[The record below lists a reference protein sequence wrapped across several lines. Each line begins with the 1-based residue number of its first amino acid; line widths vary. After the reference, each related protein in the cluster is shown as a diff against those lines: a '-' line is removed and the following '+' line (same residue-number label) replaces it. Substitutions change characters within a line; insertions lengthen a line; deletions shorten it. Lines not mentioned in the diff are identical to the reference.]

1 MLSDRWEEGLI
12 AAAILALRKG
22 NEKPV
27 PRQML
32 DRPSASERLAVQ
44 LIRRL
49 TSTVAMAADDTVSA
63 SGVEPVSAHPSMRR
77 MLRCSCTAGAGRR
90 QAIRSGRLR
99 CLRGA
104 PALVPVAPGIR
115 RTGSGAALPLP
126 PVLVLRC
133 QPAVSAAGC
142 CSWRAALPINCNYRP
157 DGSWNTANSP
167 RPPCGLVRHLL
178 RVSKPA
184 ACPVASF
191 DFSPPHRASAVQ
203 RCGVT

>member
-1 MLSDRWEEGLI
+1 MSDRWEEGLI

-22 NEKPV
+22 NKKPV

-90 QAIRSGRLR
+90 EAIRSG
-99 CLRGA
+99 
-104 PALVPVAPGIR
+104 
-115 RTGSGAALPLP
+115 
-126 PVLVLRC
+126 
-133 QPAVSAAGC
+133 
-142 CSWRAALPINCNYRP
+142 
-157 DGSWNTANSP
+157 
-167 RPPCGLVRHLL
+167 GL
-178 RVSKPA
+178 
-184 ACPVASF
+184 
-191 DFSPPHRASAVQ
+191 
-203 RCGVT
+203 